1 MQSALRAALLLVLP
15 ACHALR
21 NRAAPVISRRTFAS
35 GVAIAAPLAV
45 VAPASAAPAVTAG
58 PTVDAAAPPRPELP
72 SAKLPSWTLLIP
84 MIEIDDAVNAWAD
97 DARKGFGLSAKAGI
111 EALNKGGLLSAK
123 NFYLGVG
130 TKYATSIAYDDLD
143 KKLVEDDKNT
153 RIGAVVFGGQAID
166 AARKALKADD
176 GFAAAEA
183 LRTAS
188 KRFGDFFA
196 RVPAADV
203 ARARNA
209 VAHLKAADASKDG
222 VIDDAEFYKASL
234 SDEEQLAATWG
245 VWGTT
250 LYSAD
255 LRAAVGSQFILQ
267 IKKPPDVPD
276 ELKKVIASSEF

>member
-1 MQSALRAALLLVLP
+1 MQSIRRLALLLPL
-15 ACHALR
+15 CHALHR
-21 NRAAPVISRRTFAS
+21 TAPVISRRTFGSSIA
-35 GVAIAAPLAV
+35 VAAPLALGTV
-45 VAPASAAPAVTAG
+45 PASAAPAVKAG

-72 SAKLPSWTLLIP
+72 SARLPSWTLLIP
-84 MIEIDDAVNAWAD
+84 MIEVDDAVNAWAD
-97 DARKGFGLSAKAGI
+97 DARKGFGLSAKAGL

-130 TKYATSIAYDDLD
+130 TKYSTSIAYDDLD
-143 KKLVEDDKNT
+143 KKLVEDDKNA

-176 GFAAAEA
+176 GAAAAEA

-203 ARARNA
+203 AKARNA
-209 VAHLKAADASKDG
+209 VAHLKAADTSKDG

-234 SDEEQLAATWG
+234 SDEERLAATWG

-255 LRAAVGSQFILQ
+255 LRAAVGSQFVLQ
-267 IKKPPDVPD
+267 IKKPPDVPE

>member
-1 MQSALRAALLLVLP
+1 MLRVALLLP

-21 NRAAPVISRRTFAS
+21 RTAPVISRRTFAG
-35 GVAIAAPLAV
+35 GVAIAAPLV
-45 VAPASAAPAVTAG
+45 VAAPASAAPAVKAG

-84 MIEIDDAVNAWAD
+84 MIEVDDAVNAWAD
-97 DARKGFGLSAKAGI
+97 DARKGFGLSAKAGL

-143 KKLVEDDKNT
+143 KKLVEDDKNA

-176 GFAAAEA
+176 GLAAADA

-203 ARARNA
+203 AKARNA
-209 VAHLKAADASKDG
+209 VAHLKAADSSKDG
-222 VIDDAEFYKASL
+222 VIDDAEFYKAPL
-234 SDEEQLAATWG
+234 SDEERLAATWG

-255 LRAAVGSQFILQ
+255 LRAAVGSQFVLQ
-267 IKKPPDVPD
+267 IKKPPDVPE

>member
-1 MQSALRAALLLVLP
+1 MTRSPRWRRRPKSPYLR
-15 ACHALR
+15 
-21 NRAAPVISRRTFAS
+21 
-35 GVAIAAPLAV
+35 
-45 VAPASAAPAVTAG
+45 
-58 PTVDAAAPPRPELP
+58 
-72 SAKLPSWTLLIP
+72 
-84 MIEIDDAVNAWAD
+84 
-97 DARKGFGLSAKAGI
+97 
-111 EALNKGGLLSAK
+111 LLSAK

-143 KKLVEDDKNT
+143 KKLVEDDKNA

-203 ARARNA
+203 AKARNA
-209 VAHLKAADASKDG
+209 VAHLKAADSSKDG
-222 VIDDAEFYKASL
+222 VIDDAEFYAAPL
-234 SDEEQLAATWG
+234 SAEERLAATWG

-255 LRAAVGSQFILQ
+255 LRAAVGSQFVLQ

>member
-1 MQSALRAALLLVLP
+1 M
-15 ACHALR
+15 
-21 NRAAPVISRRTFAS
+21 
-35 GVAIAAPLAV
+35 
-45 VAPASAAPAVTAG
+45 
-58 PTVDAAAPPRPELP
+58 
-72 SAKLPSWTLLIP
+72 
-84 MIEIDDAVNAWAD
+84 EIDIQRDAVAAI
-97 DARKGFGLSAKAGI
+97 RLYRRRPPYFR
-111 EALNKGGLLSAK
+111 LLSAK

-143 KKLVEDDKNT
+143 KKLVEDDKNA

-176 GFAAAEA
+176 GFAAADA

-203 ARARNA
+203 AKARNA
-209 VAHLKAADASKDG
+209 LAHLKAADTSKDG
-222 VIDDAEFYKASL
+222 VIDDGEFYKASL
-234 SDEEQLAATWG
+234 SEEERLAATWG

>member
-1 MQSALRAALLLVLP
+1 M
-15 ACHALR
+15 
-21 NRAAPVISRRTFAS
+21 ISRRTFGSSIA
-35 GVAIAAPLAV
+35 VAAPLALGTV
-45 VAPASAAPAVTAG
+45 PASAAPAVQAG

-72 SAKLPSWTLLIP
+72 SARLPSWTLLIP
-84 MIEIDDAVNAWAD
+84 IIEIDDAVNAWAD
-97 DARKGFGLSAKAGI
+97 DARKGFGLSAKAGV

-143 KKLVEDDKNT
+143 KKLVEDDKNA

-176 GFAAAEA
+176 GFAAADA

-203 ARARNA
+203 AKARNA

-222 VIDDAEFYKASL
+222 VIDDAEFYAAPL
-234 SDEEQLAATWG
+234 SAEEQLAATWG

-255 LRAAVGSQFILQ
+255 LRAAVGSPFILQ

>member
-1 MQSALRAALLLVLP
+1 MLRVALLLP
-15 ACHALR
+15 ACQALR
-21 NRAAPVISRRTFAS
+21 RTAPVISRRTFGSTIA
-35 GVAIAAPLAV
+35 VAAPLALGTV
-45 VAPASAAPAVTAG
+45 PASAAPAVQAG

-72 SAKLPSWTLLIP
+72 SARLPSWTLLIP
-84 MIEIDDAVNAWAD
+84 MIEVDDAVNAWAD
-97 DARKGFGLSAKAGI
+97 DAKKGFGLSAKAGL

-143 KKLVEDDKNT
+143 KKLVEDDKNL

-166 AARKALKADD
+166 TARKALKNDD
-176 GFAAAEA
+176 GLAASEA

-203 ARARNA
+203 AKARNA
-209 VAHLKAADASKDG
+209 VAHLKAADSSKDG
-222 VIDDAEFYKASL
+222 VIDDAEFYKAPL
-234 SDEEQLAATWG
+234 SDEERLAATWG

-255 LRAAVGSQFILQ
+255 LRAAVGSQFVLQ
-267 IKKPPDVPD
+267 IKKPPDVPE

>member
-1 MQSALRAALLLVLP
+1 M
-15 ACHALR
+15 
-21 NRAAPVISRRTFAS
+21 
-35 GVAIAAPLAV
+35 
-45 VAPASAAPAVTAG
+45 
-58 PTVDAAAPPRPELP
+58 
-72 SAKLPSWTLLIP
+72 
-84 MIEIDDAVNAWAD
+84 EIDIQRDAVAAI
-97 DARKGFGLSAKAGI
+97 RLYRRRPPYFR
-111 EALNKGGLLSAK
+111 LLSAK

-143 KKLVEDDKNT
+143 KRLVEDDKNA

-166 AARKALKADD
+166 AARKALKNDD
-176 GFAAAEA
+176 GLAAADA

-203 ARARNA
+203 AKARNA
-209 VAHLKAADASKDG
+209 VAHLKAADSSKDG
-222 VIDDAEFYKASL
+222 VIDDAEFYAAPL
-234 SDEEQLAATWG
+234 SAEEQLAATWG

>member
-1 MQSALRAALLLVLP
+1 M
-15 ACHALR
+15 
-21 NRAAPVISRRTFAS
+21 
-35 GVAIAAPLAV
+35 
-45 VAPASAAPAVTAG
+45 
-58 PTVDAAAPPRPELP
+58 
-72 SAKLPSWTLLIP
+72 
-84 MIEIDDAVNAWAD
+84 EIDIQRDAVAAI
-97 DARKGFGLSAKAGI
+97 RLYRRRPPY
-111 EALNKGGLLSAK
+111 LRLLSAK

-130 TKYATSIAYDDLD
+130 TKYSTSIAYDDLD
-143 KKLVEDDKNT
+143 KKLVEDDKNA

-166 AARKALKADD
+166 AARKALKNDD
-176 GFAAAEA
+176 GAAAADA

-203 ARARNA
+203 AKARNA
-209 VAHLKAADASKDG
+209 VAHLKAADSSKDG
-222 VIDDAEFYKASL
+222 VIDDAEFYAAPL
-234 SDEEQLAATWG
+234 SAEEQLAATWG

-255 LRAAVGSQFILQ
+255 LRAAVGSPFILS

>member
-1 MQSALRAALLLVLP
+1 
-15 ACHALR
+15 
-21 NRAAPVISRRTFAS
+21 
-35 GVAIAAPLAV
+35 
-45 VAPASAAPAVTAG
+45 
-58 PTVDAAAPPRPELP
+58 
-72 SAKLPSWTLLIP
+72 
-84 MIEIDDAVNAWAD
+84 MIEVDDAVNAWAD
-97 DARKGFGLSAKAGI
+97 DARKGFGLSAKAGL

-130 TKYATSIAYDDLD
+130 TKYASSIAF
-143 KKLVEDDKNT
+143 VEDDKNA

-196 RVPAADV
+196 RVPPADISK
-203 ARARNA
+203 ARNA

-222 VIDDAEFYKASL
+222 VIDDAEFYKAPL
-234 SDEEQLAATWG
+234 SDEERLAATWG

-255 LRAAVGSQFILQ
+255 LRAAVGSQFVLQ
-267 IKKPPDVPD
+267 IKKPPDVPE

>member
-1 MQSALRAALLLVLP
+1 MQLVLRVALLLVLP
-15 ACHALR
+15 ACQALR
-21 NRAAPVISRRTFAS
+21 RSPAPVISRRTFAG
-35 GVAIAAPLAV
+35 GVALAAPLAV
-45 VAPASAAPAVTAG
+45 VAPASAAPAVKAG

-72 SAKLPSWTLLIP
+72 SARLPSWTLLIP
-84 MIEIDDAVNAWAD
+84 MIEVDDAVNAWAD
-97 DARKGFGLSAKAGI
+97 DARKGFGLSAKAGL

-143 KKLVEDDKNT
+143 RKLVEDDKNA

-166 AARKALKADD
+166 TARKALKNDD
-176 GFAAAEA
+176 GLAASEA

-203 ARARNA
+203 AKARNA

-222 VIDDAEFYKASL
+222 VIDDSEFYAAPL
-234 SDEEQLAATWG
+234 SAEERLAATWG

-255 LRAAVGSQFILQ
+255 LRAAVGSPFVLQ
-267 IKKPPDVPD
+267 IKKPPDVPE

>member
-1 MQSALRAALLLVLP
+1 MQSALCVALLLP
-15 ACHALR
+15 ACSALHR
-21 NRAAPVISRRTFAS
+21 SAAPVISRRTFA
-35 GVAIAAPLAV
+35 GGALAAPLV
-45 VAPASAAPAVTAG
+45 VTSPASAAPALKAG

-72 SAKLPSWTLLIP
+72 SARLPSWPLLIP
-84 MIEIDDAVNAWAD
+84 MIEVDDAVNAWAD
-97 DARKGFGLSAKAGI
+97 DARKGFGLSAKAGL

-130 TKYATSIAYDDLD
+130 TKYATAIAYDDLD
-143 KKLVEDDKNT
+143 KKLVEDDKNA

-203 ARARNA
+203 AKARNA
-209 VAHLKAADASKDG
+209 VAHLKAADSSKDG

-234 SDEEQLAATWG
+234 SDEERLAATWG

-255 LRAAVGSQFILQ
+255 LRAAVGSQFVLQ
-267 IKKPPDVPD
+267 IKKPPDVPE

>member
-1 MQSALRAALLLVLP
+1 MPRVALLLVLP

-21 NRAAPVISRRTFAS
+21 RSAAPVISRRTFA
-35 GVAIAAPLAV
+35 GGALAAPLV
-45 VAPASAAPAVTAG
+45 VASPAFAAPAMKAG

-72 SAKLPSWTLLIP
+72 SARLPSWTLLIP
-84 MIEIDDAVNAWAD
+84 MIEVDDAVNAWAD
-97 DARKGFGLSAKAGI
+97 DARKGFGLSAKAGL

-143 KKLVEDDKNT
+143 KKLVEDDKNA

-166 AARKALKADD
+166 AARKALKNDD
-176 GFAAAEA
+176 GLAASEA

-203 ARARNA
+203 AKARNA

-222 VIDDAEFYKASL
+222 VIDDSEFYAAPL
-234 SDEEQLAATWG
+234 SAEERLAATWG

-255 LRAAVGSQFILQ
+255 LRAAVGSQFVLQ
-267 IKKPPDVPD
+267 IKKPPDVPE